1 MKKYL
6 NNIDSHMFGM
16 NLLEKYDYLSR
27 SLENAFNMDGEFTE
41 KHELLLKAIILRL
54 SEVEN
59 EIKNN

>member
-16 NLLEKYDYLSR
+16 NLLEKYDYLYR
-27 SLENAFNMDGEFTE
+27 RLENAFNMDGEFNDN
-41 KHELLLKAIILRL
+41 HELLLKAIILRL